1 MQKLRSAA
9 FLQPVQVGAAILT
22 EISKI
27 RGLVGFGDMAVE
39 SATVPLEDIQGDL
52 RGYYRHEVRC
62 NLCGQRFAVWYDTSD
77 GSGGLAP
84 ERMSTFPA

>member
-1 MQKLRSAA
+1 MCKSCGQLHFYSRFRSA
-9 FLQPVQVGAAILT
+9 LQYSH

-27 RGLVGFGDMAVE
+27 RGLVSFGDMAVE

-62 NLCGQRFAVWYDTSD
+62 TLCGQRFAVWYDTSD
-77 GSGGLAP
+77 GSGSLCALN
-84 ERMSTFPA
+84 E